1 MPIRNLRLP
10 KHHEDG
16 QMTTFIHPIDCA
28 CARRGLLAA
37 TSCEAFSP
45 AASADRPRGRAPAF
59 DFPDTPAAGAAEYY
73 LYALSSP
80 VMVRHCKRSYLF
92 GKALADKAG
101 MKPDLE
107 ALYVGCL
114 LHDLGLEPIF
124 ASAEDFET
132 IGAREAARFLSFR
145 GHDRLA
151 RLVAAAIE
159 LHTSVET
166 AKDPRPEV
174 AFLSMGAF
182 MDVTGARLDAMEGKL
197 IQEIVEEYPREGTK
211 ALIATLLKSE
221 IDAKP
226 QSRLA
231 RLAAR
236 VDVLGLVA
244 NAPFH
249 G

>member
-1 MPIRNLRLP
+1 
-10 KHHEDG
+10 
-16 QMTTFIHPIDCA
+16 MTTFLHPIDCA
-28 CARRGLLAA
+28 CARRGLLSAIVCDA
-37 TSCEAFSP
+37 ISR
-45 AASADRPRGRAPAF
+45 AASADRTSGRAPAF

-101 MKPDLE
+101 VKPDLE

-114 LHDLGLEPIF
+114 LHDLGLESIF
-124 ASAEDFET
+124 YAPEDFET

-145 GHDRLA
+145 GHERLA
-151 RLVAAAIE
+151 QLVEAAIE

-166 AKDPRPEV
+166 AKDPRAEV

-182 MDVTGARLDAMEGKL
+182 MDVTGARLDQIDAKL

-211 ALIATLLKSE
+211 ALIGALLKGE

-231 RLAAR
+231 RLATR

-244 NAPFH
+244 AAPFD